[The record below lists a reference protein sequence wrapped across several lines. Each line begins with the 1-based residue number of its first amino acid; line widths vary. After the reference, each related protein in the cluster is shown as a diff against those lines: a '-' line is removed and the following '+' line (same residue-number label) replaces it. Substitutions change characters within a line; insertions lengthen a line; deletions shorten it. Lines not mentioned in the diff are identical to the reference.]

1 VSATARRTPVR
12 ASRPAGVRPRP
23 RVRSATAP
31 LRASGCLE
39 CQCTG
44 AQRGGGSCEHACCCI
59 HNYPLPAVAGLPTLE
74 VTR

>member
-1 VSATARRTPVR
+1 MSATATRTPAR

-23 RVRSATAP
+23 RIGTATGP
-31 LRASGCLE
+31 LRASGRLE

-44 AQRGGGSCEHACCCI
+44 AQCGGGSCEHACCCI

-74 VTR
+74 VIR